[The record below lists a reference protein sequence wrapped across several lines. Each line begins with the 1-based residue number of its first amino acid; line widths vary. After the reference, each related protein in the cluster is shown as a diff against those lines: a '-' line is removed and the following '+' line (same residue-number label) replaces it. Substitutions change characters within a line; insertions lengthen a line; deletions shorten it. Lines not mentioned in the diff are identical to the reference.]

1 MIGELAL
8 GSFNA
13 RRRKTILQA
22 IGNLPQVDAVS
33 DDGVLRFIERHSLAN
48 QGIGY
53 VDAHLLAAARDSSV
67 SSVALWTRD
76 KKLHATAEI
85 LRVVKL

>member
-1 MIGELAL
+1 VIGELAL

-67 SSVALWTRD
+67 ALWTRD
-76 KKLHATAEI
+76 KKLHAMAEI